1 MTAVIKNNGL
11 TNSIVEKWSGNL
23 ELTVNGTPVIVGVEY
38 EDGRHEMRVDFIR
51 FIDSGDSVHGV
62 DLVWEREDGWQGI
75 PDAEQ
80 RAVSLAIV
88 SLSSIDL
95 DELTVEGGRPL
106 FWEEN

>member
-1 MTAVIKNNGL
+1 MTATIKNHGL
-11 TNSIVEKWSGNL
+11 TTSVVEKWSGNL
-23 ELTVNGTPVIVGVEY
+23 ELTVSGTPVIVGVEY
-38 EDGRHEMRVDFIR
+38 ADERLRVDFIR

-75 PDAEQ
+75 PNAEQ